1 MGGAL
6 GLGGHGL
13 GLAQQLSQPLELH
26 GIEHQSNNNS
36 TLSNYQQF
44 DVADNQSGEQQLN
57 DNGTRRPQK
66 LRNLFKQRDMSMEK
80 YRVNIGDD
88 LTNMQDEG

>member
-26 GIEHQSNNNS
+26 GTEHRSNNNS

-44 DVADNQSGEQQLN
+44 DVPDNQSGE
-57 DNGTRRPQK
+57 
-66 LRNLFKQRDMSMEK
+66 
-80 YRVNIGDD
+80 
-88 LTNMQDEG
+88 